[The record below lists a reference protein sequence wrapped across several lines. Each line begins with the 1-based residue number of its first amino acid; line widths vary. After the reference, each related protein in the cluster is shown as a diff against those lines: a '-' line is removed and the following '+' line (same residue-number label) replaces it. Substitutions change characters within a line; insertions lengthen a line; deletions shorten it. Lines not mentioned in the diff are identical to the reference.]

1 MATESAAMT
10 EEEAAVLAE
19 LWAMWR
25 NAYHVAFIDGV
36 WRAKR
41 FNDVTVVITA
51 DTAEELAGLIDADY
65 AAWTSPMRSS
75 S

>member
-10 EEEAAVLAE
+10 KEEAAALAE
-19 LWAMWR
+19 LRVMWQGV
-25 NAYHVAFIDGV
+25 YHVAFIDGV

-51 DTAEELAGLIDADY
+51 DSAEDLAGLTESDY
-65 AAWTSPMRSS
+65 ASWTPPARS
-75 S
+75 

>member
-10 EEEAAVLAE
+10 KEEAAALTE
-19 LWAMWR
+19 LRAMWR

-51 DTAEELAGLIDADY
+51 DTAEELKAMIDADS
-65 AAWTSPMRSS
+65 AAWMSPARS
-75 S
+75 

>member
-1 MATESAAMT
+1 
-10 EEEAAVLAE
+10 
-19 LWAMWR
+19 
-25 NAYHVAFIDGV
+25 V

>member
-1 MATESAAMT
+1 MAGESAAMT
-10 EEEAAVLAE
+10 EEEAAALAG
-19 LWAMWR
+19 LRAMWR

-51 DTAEELAGLIDADY
+51 DTAEELKAIIDADY
-65 AAWTSPMRSS
+65 AAWMSPARS
-75 S
+75 

>member
-1 MATESAAMT
+1 MT
-10 EEEAAVLAE
+10 EEEAASLAE
-19 LWAMWR
+19 LRAMWR
-25 NAYHVAFIDGV
+25 NAYHVAFIDEV

-65 AAWTSPMRSS
+65 AAWTFPARSS
-75 S
+75 